1 MAPRRTHGVRNHPV
15 QRASGWPSRK
25 ALSHLLL
32 FQGRR
37 RLQMGRGWEHLGL
50 RRGHEVGCREGCHR
64 SCQVWRVQA
73 AEPSKALGALGG
85 KSGAASPP
93 HAGSGLAGKCGS
105 WLGTGP
111 GIPRDALR
119 LAHLATNQEKRDQLQ
134 AVLVLAWSACHPP
147 PPRVWGRHR
156 RVQLSPRG
164 NRYSVDEWRRA
175 NRRVHPQEEKRSVRQ
190 C

>member
-147 PPRVWGRHR
+147 PPEGLGEA
-156 RVQLSPRG
+156 QTSPTLP
-164 NRYSVDEWRRA
+164 SW
-175 NRRVHPQEEKRSVRQ
+175 
-190 C
+190 